1 MQISHYRDYAALR
14 EAMSHA
20 EWSTAA
26 TFLHKREM
34 CKTLQL
40 DTIISY
46 LKHHGKDK
54 CAEYDV
60 PFLSAP
66 TALRGASRNV
76 AQYEAYELAVAMGL
90 DDAGAYPARE
100 TLSNAAQRAAEDRTV
115 SEYASAVLVSLVD
128 GWRGAEGR
136 GGARKGAEGRGGAR
150 KRAQGRGGMPRGTRK
165 QPRDSER
172 SAI

>member
-14 EAMSHA
+14 EAMGQA

-26 TFLHKREM
+26 TILHKREM

-40 DTIISY
+40 DAIISY
-46 LKHHGKDK
+46 LKHHGKNK

-60 PFLSAP
+60 PWVSSIP
-66 TALRGASRNV
+66 MTRNI
-76 AQYEAYELAVAMGL
+76 AQYEAYELAAAMGL
-90 DDAGAYPARE
+90 DDAAAYPARE